1 MGGWVGRL
9 VGWLVFMLLGHEP
22 FRGGMAAVSESP
34 TKFFAGSVTGI
45 QADGSHEGS
54 QELVWNPGDPH
65 PRNSHALFLLVCYE
79 SDFQL
84 RKCFE
89 GSVVPILLIIASPE
103 SSTVPTHSRPA
114 TNTEHMHGLATH
126 IH

>member
-65 PRNSHALFLLVCYE
+65 PRNSHALFLFYFLTFYYRNIFKYKNERLVYE
-79 SDFQL
+79 LS
-84 RKCFE
+84 CNYH
-89 GSVVPILLIIASPE
+89 SPSIILNS
-103 SSTVPTHSRPA
+103 
-114 TNTEHMHGLATH
+114 
-126 IH
+126 